1 MSEWISVKD
10 RLPEEGQSVAFVVR
24 GDDPLYK
31 GRVLGGN
38 YIRICAGVSEFCH
51 PGRSYFAS
59 HWMPLPPPP
68 DEERQP

>member
-10 RLPEEGQSVAFVVR
+10 RLPEQGQSVAFVVC
-24 GDDPLYK
+24 GEPAYN

-38 YIRICAGVSEFCH
+38 YIHVCAGVSEFCH

-68 DEERQP
+68 EDV